1 MQIFV
6 KTLTDKTITLWC
18 RPSDRIRSLVDRM
31 KLRSGL
37 TTSRLS
43 FFGKPLR
50 EDRTLSD
57 YNIQKESTLT
67 VLGGLMGGRGG
78 KKGPTPQFKLVV
90 MAAQPGV
97 ALGHTPA
104 AVAADL
110 QQVHGL
116 RVVASAYA
124 EGGVAGVLVTVEG
137 VPALQTLQNVFHVSH
152 FPVDQESVR
161 IRNG

>member
-1 MQIFV
+1 M
-6 KTLTDKTITLWC
+6 
-18 RPSDRIRSLVDRM
+18 
-31 KLRSGL
+31 
-37 TTSRLS
+37 
-43 FFGKPLR
+43 
-50 EDRTLSD
+50 
-57 YNIQKESTLT
+57 
-67 VLGGLMGGRGG
+67 LGGLMGGRGG

>member
-6 KTLTDKTITLWC
+6 KTLTDKTLTLWC

-57 YNIQKESTLT
+57 
-67 VLGGLMGGRGG
+67 
-78 KKGPTPQFKLVV
+78 
-90 MAAQPGV
+90 
-97 ALGHTPA
+97 
-104 AVAADL
+104 
-110 QQVHGL
+110 
-116 RVVASAYA
+116 
-124 EGGVAGVLVTVEG
+124 
-137 VPALQTLQNVFHVSH
+137 
-152 FPVDQESVR
+152 
-161 IRNG
+161 